1 MLTMFVVLRDEEQT
15 RTVVSTMIECGIFE
29 ATILD
34 GEGVEHYAAETIPVF
49 SSLGSLF
56 GDRSTYNNTIIAAVE
71 NRETVVEFVSLCAK
85 TGIDFSQPGVGSVM
99 AVACEFFAGERGPRP

>member
-1 MLTMFVVLRDEEQT
+1 MLTMIVILRNEEQT

-34 GEGVEHYAAETIPVF
+34 GEGVEHFAAETIPVF
-49 SSLGSLF
+49 SSLGALF

-71 NRETVVEFVSLCAK
+71 DRRTVAEFVSLCAK
-85 TGIDFSQPGVGSVM
+85 AGIDFSQPGVGSVM
-99 AVACEFFAGERGPRP
+99 AVPCEFFVGEGGSHQ